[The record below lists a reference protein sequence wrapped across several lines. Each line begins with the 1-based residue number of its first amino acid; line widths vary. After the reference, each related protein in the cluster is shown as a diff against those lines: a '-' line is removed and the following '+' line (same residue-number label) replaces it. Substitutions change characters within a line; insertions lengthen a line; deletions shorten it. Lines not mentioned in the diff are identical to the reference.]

1 MTVLKHHYWLNFTNH
16 DMEPPTWINVMRE
29 PISWFESRFWFKRN
43 GWIHKEGARLHENI
57 EDGEVCSL
65 FKRMLYVAYDISRS
79 GCLFLVVIWSEIRIG
94 QYRDDDHRDDA
105 SHFNGFKFKSYYRLG
120 WT

>member
-57 EDGEVCSL
+57 EDGEVCTL
-65 FKRMLYVAYDISRS
+65 FQCMPHVACDIFAKWVRLPD
-79 GCLFLVVIWSEIRIG
+79 GYLVRNP
-94 QYRDDDHRDDA
+94 HRA
-105 SHFNGFKFKSYYRLG
+105 V
-120 WT
+120 

>member
-57 EDGEVCSL
+57 EDGEVRSRL
-65 FKRMLYVAYDISRS
+65 FNVLYFWPLIFY
-79 GCLFLVVIWSEIRIG
+79 
-94 QYRDDDHRDDA
+94 
-105 SHFNGFKFKSYYRLG
+105 
-120 WT
+120 